1 MIGVDHPGSE
11 NTEEDNEGDELV
23 DCPEDVASD
32 VGDALLNVII
42 KLSNNSILSQGTTS
56 DQSCFNRVI
65 LKRDFPNKCFL
76 VKIFHHLKKVSDT
89 R

>member
-56 DQSCFNRVI
+56 D
-65 LKRDFPNKCFL
+65 
-76 VKIFHHLKKVSDT
+76 
-89 R
+89 